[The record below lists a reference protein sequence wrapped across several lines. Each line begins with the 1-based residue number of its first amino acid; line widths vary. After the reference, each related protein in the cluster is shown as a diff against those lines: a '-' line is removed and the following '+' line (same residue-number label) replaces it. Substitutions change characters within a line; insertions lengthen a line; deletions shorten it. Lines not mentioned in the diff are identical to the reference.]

1 MKQPKKLTRDQ
12 KKLLVDL
19 GLFPKEWMNLFEDD
33 LYLHIV
39 KKDSSDRKIIDEFEV
54 SLSFDARSLRNT
66 FVWNFLFGSNNW
78 RKYHGL
84 PMRRRKWLRQ

>member
-19 GLFPKEWMNLFEDD
+19 GLFQKEWMNLFEDD

-39 KKDSSDRKIIDEFEV
+39 KKDSSDRKIIDKEEMV
-54 SLSFDARSLRNT
+54 IVGEAD
-66 FVWNFLFGSNNW
+66 
-78 RKYHGL
+78 
-84 PMRRRKWLRQ
+84 

>member
-19 GLFPKEWMNLFEDD
+19 GLFTKEWMNLFEDD

-39 KKDSSDRKIIDEFEV
+39 KKDSSDRKIIDKEERVIVGEADKIAVHAYPKF
-54 SLSFDARSLRNT
+54 
-66 FVWNFLFGSNNW
+66 
-78 RKYHGL
+78 
-84 PMRRRKWLRQ
+84 

>member
-19 GLFPKEWMNLFEDD
+19 GLFQKEWMNLFEDD

-39 KKDSSDRKIIDEFEV
+39 KKDGSDRKIIDKEEMV
-54 SLSFDARSLRNT
+54 IVGEAD
-66 FVWNFLFGSNNW
+66 
-78 RKYHGL
+78 
-84 PMRRRKWLRQ
+84 

>member
-19 GLFPKEWMNLFEDD
+19 GLNPKEWMNLFEDD

-39 KKDSSDRKIIDEFEV
+39 KKDSPDRKIIDKEERV
-54 SLSFDARSLRNT
+54 IVGEAD
-66 FVWNFLFGSNNW
+66 
-78 RKYHGL
+78 
-84 PMRRRKWLRQ
+84 